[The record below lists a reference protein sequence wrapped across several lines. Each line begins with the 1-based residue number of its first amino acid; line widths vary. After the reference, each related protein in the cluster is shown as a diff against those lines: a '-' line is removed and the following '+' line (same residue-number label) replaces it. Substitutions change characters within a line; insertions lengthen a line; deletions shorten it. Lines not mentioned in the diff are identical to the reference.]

1 MKIAETCILD
11 ISEDV
16 AKEKVALAN
25 DVIKL
30 VGPILREDFL
40 LRSKRIREV
49 KKEIVLVKKQ
59 LQETKNALETIAK
72 EYKRRKKVREILQW
86 IEKLPLKS
94 VSKSLRNELV
104 VLLKVVET
112 MSEDKLDR
120 YLARTRSFATKN

>member
-49 KKEIVLVKKQ
+49 KKEIVSVKKQ

-72 EYKRRKKVREILQW
+72 EYKRRKKVREVLQW